1 MALSTDT
8 KLFGLD
14 LSAAAGQL
22 RAAWGQLMGLP
33 LLRRSLPAALVRVV
47 KADGGLAHA
56 WVRAGQ
62 WHWAVEREASG
73 RKPSGSAVL
82 MGGDQLL
89 LRTLRMPS
97 LSAQALHGAVA
108 LDVQTM
114 SPFPALET
122 LWAYVVA
129 TDPAG
134 GQRVELVITSNA
146 LVQQALRD
154 AAGQLAGQAQPEIW
168 ASTSIMPVLLA
179 GFGEGPRLARESRQ
193 RRWIG
198 AGLAAIVAAGLA
210 LAITPT
216 AKLYLQAVDASR
228 KFDQI
233 VRETREVTAQRQG
246 LVTGVEEIAALQKLQ
261 REQINHLQVMA
272 ALTQLFP
279 DDTAVQRVSFSGSK
293 LAIQG
298 LSSNASNVVQLMSK
312 APGFLEVRMPSAV
325 TRASGSNKESY
336 TVEAVLD
343 PKVFGVL
350 ASPEAEAQAAPDAT
364 SETPETPA
372 AAEKKGTP

>member
-1 MALSTDT
+1 M
-8 KLFGLD
+8 
-14 LSAAAGQL
+14 
-22 RAAWGQLMGLP
+22 
-33 LLRRSLPAALVRVV
+33 
-47 KADGGLAHA
+47 
-56 WVRAGQ
+56 
-62 WHWAVEREASG
+62 
-73 RKPSGSAVL
+73 
-82 MGGDQLL
+82 
-89 LRTLRMPS
+89 
-97 LSAQALHGAVA
+97 
-108 LDVQTM
+108 
-114 SPFPALET
+114 
-122 LWAYVVA
+122 
-129 TDPAG
+129 
-134 GQRVELVITSNA
+134 
-146 LVQQALRD
+146 
-154 AAGQLAGQAQPEIW
+154 
-168 ASTSIMPVLLA
+168 
-179 GFGEGPRLARESRQ
+179 
-193 RRWIG
+193 
-198 AGLAAIVAAGLA
+198 
-210 LAITPT
+210 
-216 AKLYLQAVDASR
+216 
-228 KFDQI
+228 
-233 VRETREVTAQRQG
+233 
-246 LVTGVEEIAALQKLQ
+246 TGVEEIAALQKLQ